1 MEDALDIQRRGSPR
15 KPPSRGRRN
24 LWARIRCGTVPERVE
39 VRLAGGYPLRQ
50 LERLIRDLDPLL
62 HLDEQA
68 QIVVDLGGLVHISP
82 AGLALLAAALR
93 RLSHDWLVAPGS
105 EVVPPRSRL
114 THDYLLRMD
123 VIQLGL
129 ATCGS
134 KRGSSVT
141 IRLVFGL
148 ATIS

>member
-1 MEDALDIQRRGSPR
+1 VRESPTRKAARPKLEGSSSDSLHGQGRHRQVQGASEEQTPDAL
-15 KPPSRGRRN
+15 
-24 LWARIRCGTVPERVE
+24 
-39 VRLAGGYPLRQ
+39 
-50 LERLIRDLDPLL
+50 
-62 HLDEQA
+62 
-68 QIVVDLGGLVHISP
+68 
-82 AGLALLAAALR
+82 
-93 RLSHDWLVAPGS
+93 LSHDWLVAPGS

-141 IRLVFGL
+141 IRLAFGL